1 MSDVAGPPARATRP
15 GRPRLFEPDVE
26 RQRLMDAAVEVLR
39 RNGGNEATVADI
51 LAEAGL
57 STRAFYRH
65 FHSKEDV
72 VRALY
77 RRDAESFGRHLRRAM
92 AQAPDPT
99 TALETWVDELL
110 SLAYDRRRRERMAA
124 FSSKM
129 VAQIVAGDEAE
140 RLGVELLAQPLHEV
154 LTQGRASG
162 AFPLTTPDGDVRMI
176 NALTWEAISWGRDES
191 LKPSRRDALGNVLR
205 FVLPALGAAPRRPP
219 GD

>member
-1 MSDVAGPPARATRP
+1 MARRRRAASTVAPGHAPGRGLGRRGASPYSRPMSDVAGPPARATRP

-92 AQAPDPT
+92 AQ
-99 TALETWVDELL
+99 
-110 SLAYDRRRRERMAA
+110 
-124 FSSKM
+124 
-129 VAQIVAGDEAE
+129 
-140 RLGVELLAQPLHEV
+140 
-154 LTQGRASG
+154 
-162 AFPLTTPDGDVRMI
+162 
-176 NALTWEAISWGRDES
+176 
-191 LKPSRRDALGNVLR
+191 
-205 FVLPALGAAPRRPP
+205 
-219 GD
+219 